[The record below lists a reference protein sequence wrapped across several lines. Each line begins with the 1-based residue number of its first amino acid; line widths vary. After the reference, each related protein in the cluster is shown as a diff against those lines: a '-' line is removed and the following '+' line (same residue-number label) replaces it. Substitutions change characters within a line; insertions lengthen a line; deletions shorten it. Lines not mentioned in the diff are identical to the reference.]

1 MADTVFNIAV
11 RGYASGTIVLVTLQ
25 LAQRAQRKAVSYG
38 RNSEKM
44 FLCQTSFL
52 LGAGLAGLP
61 VEASAASLEDEDFLR
76 TLHHVLLEVVVEEGA
91 LVCPET
97 GRRFPVVKCIPNMLL
112 NEDEC

>member
-1 MADTVFNIAV
+1 MCHQP
-11 RGYASGTIVLVTLQ
+11 S
-25 LAQRAQRKAVSYG
+25 S
-38 RNSEKM
+38 
-44 FLCQTSFL
+44 L

-61 VEASAASLEDEDFLR
+61 VEASAASLEDEAFLR

-91 LVCPET
+91 LICPET